1 MKMFL
6 KRKFCGYSIVEV
18 LMAVML
24 LFLAT
29 SYLLGM
35 FAAGRHYMLRSRE
48 YSTALLLARSK
59 MEQLLAVPAESMAS
73 YSTGMFKK
81 PFNKYSWK
89 VNIEEYDSGLSAL
102 NLEVKAPSKV
112 IATLRT
118 LRKVSV
124 FRGVSC
130 DSYTN
135 QVIYLDGKGSVLRMF
150 SDGKAQALKSFS
162 SSWRAGGVTGAP
174 GRGFAWASS
183 ANEPKI
189 LYMRFSA
196 DSVLQST
203 STYSVPESQ
212 YAQKPVFADIASD
225 YWGSR
230 LYCADIVNKAIRV
243 AEHSGANVK
252 WKTVSPVKEPL
263 GKPVGLGT
271 DEFGSILW
279 IADGENDCLRL
290 LHTDPTET
298 VPAGAEKAQGIGWW
312 DKSVSIPYSVRGLRG
327 LAVNKQGSAVYT
339 VDSACLYILSSFT
352 SDGASWSK
360 ADLPKKL
367 CDASPSGLACDA
379 FRNAVFINTVSGGL
393 WHFDVNSRQF
403 RKLSD

>member
-1 MKMFL
+1 
-6 KRKFCGYSIVEV
+6 
-18 LMAVML
+18 
-24 LFLAT
+24 
-29 SYLLGM
+29 
-35 FAAGRHYMLRSRE
+35 
-48 YSTALLLARSK
+48 
-59 MEQLLAVPAESMAS
+59 
-73 YSTGMFKK
+73 
-81 PFNKYSWK
+81 
-89 VNIEEYDSGLSAL
+89 
-102 NLEVKAPSKV
+102 
-112 IATLRT
+112 
-118 LRKVSV
+118 V

-162 SSWRAGGVTGAP
+162 SSWRAGSVTGAP